1 MVDLESLVQFSPN
14 QIVCLEQGELRL
26 FGEVV
31 QMVPQRLVL
40 TGWKPSRCWV
50 RPLAMAQV
58 VPESLQLLLLYDLRE
73 SSHLVLPAQ
82 VFREALDTEVIPIMS
97 ALFHSE
103 KEVVVDNSDASRI
116 SLHQLIRMVS
126 VERSEIFQPV
136 TVQD

>member
-1 MVDLESLVQFSPN
+1 MVDLGSLVQFSPN

-31 QMVPQRLVL
+31 QMVPERF
-40 TGWKPSRCWV
+40 RCWV

-58 VPESLQLLLLYDLRE
+58 VPESLQPLLLYDLRE

-97 ALFHSE
+97 ALFNSE
-103 KEVVVDNSDASRI
+103 KEVVVDNSDAARI

>member
-1 MVDLESLVQFSPN
+1 MVDLGSLVQFSPN

-31 QMVPQRLVL
+31 QMVPERF
-40 TGWKPSRCWV
+40 RCWV
-50 RPLAMAQV
+50 RPLAMTQV
-58 VPESLQLLLLYDLRE
+58 MPESLQLLLLYDLRE

-103 KEVVVDNSDASRI
+103 KEVVVDNSDAARI
-116 SLHQLIRMVS
+116 SLHQLIRMVA
-126 VERSEIFQPV
+126 VERSEMFQPV

>member
-1 MVDLESLVQFSPN
+1 MVELGSLVQFSPN
-14 QIVCLEQGELRL
+14 QVVCLEQGELRL

-31 QMVPQRLVL
+31 QMVPER
-40 TGWKPSRCWV
+40 SRCWV

-82 VFREALDTEVIPIMS
+82 IFREALDTEVIPIMG
-97 ALFHSE
+97 ALFHPE
-103 KEVVVDNSDASRI
+103 KEVVVDNSDAARI

-126 VERSEIFQPV
+126 VERSEVFQPV
-136 TVQD
+136 TVHD

>member
-1 MVDLESLVQFSPN
+1 MIVDLESLVQFSPN
-14 QIVCLEQGELRL
+14 QVVCLEQGELRL

-31 QMVPQRLVL
+31 QMVPER
-40 TGWKPSRCWV
+40 SRCWV

-97 ALFHSE
+97 ALFHPE
-103 KEVVVDNSDASRI
+103 KEVVVDNSDAARI

-126 VERSEIFQPV
+126 VERSEVF
-136 TVQD
+136 

>member
-1 MVDLESLVQFSPN
+1 MVELGSLVQFSPN
-14 QIVCLEQGELRL
+14 QVVCLEQGELLL

-31 QMVPQRLVL
+31 QMVPER
-40 TGWKPSRCWV
+40 SRCWV

-82 VFREALDTEVIPIMS
+82 VFREALDTEVIPIMG
-97 ALFHSE
+97 ALFHPE
-103 KEVVVDNSDASRI
+103 KEVVVDNSDTARI

-126 VERSEIFQPV
+126 VERWELFQ
-136 TVQD
+136 TV

>member
-14 QIVCLEQGELRL
+14 QIVCLEQGEFRL

-31 QMVPQRLVL
+31 QMVPERWVL

-103 KEVVVDNSDASRI
+103 KEAH
-116 SLHQLIRMVS
+116 L
-126 VERSEIFQPV
+126 
-136 TVQD
+136 